1 MISYSI
7 VRSRENKKRGTF
19 DWRQQSPISRK
30 MSWLKKSQA
39 LKLTVSKLEAQE
51 MFLVQEINTKMSH
64 IEVVKALMEKDAQE
78 LSKVRE
84 EMASN
89 KKLLTRRT
97 PANLHLP
104 PRNAQCGRCKKTI
117 LAIYN
122 LQELRMEELC
132 LLPAVAMRPMPTRAW
147 RQHHERYV
155 NDVAA
160 HLGTAED
167 EIDIIN

>member
-1 MISYSI
+1 
-7 VRSRENKKRGTF
+7 
-19 DWRQQSPISRK
+19 

-39 LKLTVSKLEAQE
+39 LKLSVSKLEAQ
-51 MFLVQEINTKMSH
+51 MFLVQEINIKMSH
-64 IEVVKALMEKDAQE
+64 IEAVKALMEKDAQE

-117 LAIYN
+117 LAIYKN
-122 LQELRMEELC
+122 CSWRNCVCCQQWLCGPCLRVHLI
-132 LLPAVAMRPMPTRAW
+132 A
-147 RQHHERYV
+147 RQHLDRYV